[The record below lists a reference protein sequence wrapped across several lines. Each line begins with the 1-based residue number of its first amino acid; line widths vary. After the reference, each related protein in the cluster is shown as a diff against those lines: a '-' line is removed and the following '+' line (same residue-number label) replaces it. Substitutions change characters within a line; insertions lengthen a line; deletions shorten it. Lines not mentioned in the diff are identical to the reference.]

1 MDFDKKEK
9 CIDKPTL
16 NIFEERIS
24 FVNSSASLLVQFIE
38 SEIKI
43 VILLEVFFSI
53 VTVRLYISKL
63 YNLQIEKKNMAS
75 A

>member
-16 NIFEERIS
+16 NIFEERIC
-24 FVNSSASLLVQFIE
+24 FANSSAGVLVQFIE
-38 SEIKI
+38 SEVKI
-43 VILLEVFFSI
+43 VILLEVCFPI

-63 YNLQIEKKNMAS
+63 YNLQIEKNMAS